1 MYISSVN
8 LTSWFVAAAALLCVG
23 VSDSVFAAD
32 KPSKAPITE
41 AEVNA
46 AQQAWCDGLIKIG
59 KVHADGGDYKTAAG
73 QIIDELYDYKEGKVF
88 FKPTLA
94 TGGNTFR
101 PTREGALSYF
111 VGGNP
116 KFPEDSGF
124 ALKRWTKVSYDNNA
138 AENGIQIHG
147 DTAITMGNVYFTD
160 YKGNEVKVDKTFVFR
175 RDNEGK
181 LKLCVHKSAL
191 PYEPAK

>member
-94 TGGNTFR
+94 TGSNTFR

-175 RDNEGK
+175 RDDEGK